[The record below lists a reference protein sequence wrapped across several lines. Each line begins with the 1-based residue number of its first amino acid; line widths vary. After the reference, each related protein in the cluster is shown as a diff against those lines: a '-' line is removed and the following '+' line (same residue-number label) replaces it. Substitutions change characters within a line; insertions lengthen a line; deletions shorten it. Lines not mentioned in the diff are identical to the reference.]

1 MTPETDPGHH
11 VPAPHGKIREGFGA
25 DRAIPSVST
34 DREILERS
42 RTSPGAFAELFERH
56 SNSVAAFVRRRVG
69 SEAAEDVLSET
80 FLVAFRRRADFDSS
94 WDTARPWL
102 LGIASRVL
110 KKHRADEARQWRA
123 AAASADREDTSH
135 EGGIDSAVTRLD
147 AAAAVRELAPRIA
160 GLSARDRET
169 LLLYAWGGLTQEEVA
184 AALGIP
190 VGTVGSRLNR
200 IRRKLAPPG
209 SRSAARLTWM
219 GKEDADGRLGASA

>member
-1 MTPETDPGHH
+1 M
-11 VPAPHGKIREGFGA
+11 
-25 DRAIPSVST
+25 ST
-34 DREILERS
+34 DSEILARS
-42 RTSPGAFAELFERH
+42 RHSPEAFAELFERH
-56 SNSVAAFVRRRVG
+56 SASVAGFVRRRVG
-69 SEAAEDVLSET
+69 AEAAEDVLSET
-80 FLVAFRRRADFDSS
+80 FLVAFRRRADFDHSRES
-94 WDTARPWL
+94 ARPWL

-123 AAASADREDTSH
+123 AAASADREETSH
-135 EGGIDSAVTRLD
+135 EGGIEGAITRLD

-160 GLSARDRET
+160 SLSARDRET

-209 SRSAARLTWM
+209 SHSAARLTWL
-219 GKEDADGRLGASA
+219 GKENADGRLGASA

>member
-1 MTPETDPGHH
+1 MERF
-11 VPAPHGKIREGFGA
+11 REGSRA

-34 DREILERS
+34 DSEILARS
-42 RTSPGAFAELFERH
+42 RNSPSAFAELFERH
-56 SNSVAAFVRRRVG
+56 SASVGAFVKRRIG
-69 SEAAEDVLSET
+69 ADAAEDVLSET
-80 FLVAFRRRADFDSS
+80 FLVAFRRRADFDTGWES
-94 WDTARPWL
+94 ARPWL

-123 AAASADREDTSH
+123 AAASAHREGTSH
-135 EGGIDSAVTRLD
+135 EGGIDDATVRMD
-147 AAAAVRELAPRIA
+147 AATAIRELAPRIA
-160 GLSARDRET
+160 ALSARDRET

-209 SRSAARLTWM
+209 SHSVARLTWM
-219 GKEDADGRLGASA
+219 GKEDADGRLGAGA